1 MKYTVSSLKKK
12 KKEIG
17 MQNKYLLYM
26 KKEKKEAWK
35 KLRLCSWEMAEL
47 NYAILF

>member
-1 MKYTVSSLKKK
+1 MTHFVMKYTVSSLKKK

-26 KKEKKEAWK
+26 KKEKKEA
-35 KLRLCSWEMAEL
+35 
-47 NYAILF
+47 